1 MSRVNSIRFS
11 LPYLQKK
18 KKRAFGD
25 LSWLHTYMNK
35 SKFLH
40 FELCW
45 CPRGAWQEHFLWC
58 LAAMQC
64 FTKAYRGCRPLA
76 VTFFYFLSSFE
87 QHRPKSSYRLHGTMS
102 WKLAKKERC
111 IFAQLYF
118 LWVHSCCKQF
128 VPRNRAHSQRL
139 HRRFAPPCFNHF
151 ISS

>member
-1 MSRVNSIRFS
+1 
-11 LPYLQKK
+11 
-18 KKRAFGD
+18 
-25 LSWLHTYMNK
+25 MNK
-35 SKFLH
+35 SKILH

-102 WKLAKKERC
+102 WKLAKKRRGVFLHNCTFCEYTHAVSSLFLGTEHTLKDFIVDLPLHSSI
-111 IFAQLYF
+111 IFSVLKN
-118 LWVHSCCKQF
+118 L
-128 VPRNRAHSQRL
+128 RL
-139 HRRFAPPCFNHF
+139 KGDGQWLGLC
-151 ISS
+151 

>member
-76 VTFFYFLSSFE
+76 VTFFTFFLLLNSTGLNRRIACMVLCHGSLQKRRGVFLHNCTFCEYTHAVSSLFLGTG
-87 QHRPKSSYRLHGTMS
+87 HTLKDFIVDLPLHAS
-102 WKLAKKERC
+102 IIL
-111 IFAQLYF
+111 
-118 LWVHSCCKQF
+118 
-128 VPRNRAHSQRL
+128 
-139 HRRFAPPCFNHF
+139 
-151 ISS
+151 